1 MSTQG
6 SALPP
11 EPMHGNAA
19 PSEPMHGNAAHLALE
34 DAARAELYALLARL
48 FYQGPDQALLRMIA
62 CADSLLQ
69 QSDASASQSQST
81 ASAQLH
87 SAWQALREAAAGENL
102 APVIR
107 QEYEDVFVG
116 VGKAEVTPYLSHYLD
131 GMPGDR
137 FLVRLRD
144 ALAALGLARAAGAT
158 EPEDHISGLF
168 DTMRHLIL
176 RSARVGDTDADA
188 GGDDHAATQQQKRFF
203 EEFVRDAALKFCE
216 AAQQS
221 HKTAF
226 YKRVSRIAESLL
238 KLESEAFAMV

>member
-1 MSTQG
+1 MSMQ
-6 SALPP
+6 
-11 EPMHGNAA
+11 GNAT
-19 PSEPMHGNAAHLALE
+19 HLPLE

-69 QSDASASQSQST
+69 PADAAASPSQSDAST
-81 ASAQLH
+81 QLTQ
-87 SAWQALREAAAGENL
+87 AWQALREAAAGENL

-131 GMPGDR
+131 GMAGDR

-176 RSARVGDTDADA
+176 RSAEGIQA
-188 GGDDHAATQQQKRFF
+188 GDDHAAMQQQKRFF
-203 EEFVRDAALKFCE
+203 EQFVRDAAIKFCE

-221 HKTAF
+221 HKTFF

>member
-1 MSTQG
+1 
-6 SALPP
+6 
-11 EPMHGNAA
+11 
-19 PSEPMHGNAAHLALE
+19 
-34 DAARAELYALLARL
+34 
-48 FYQGPDQALLRMIA
+48 MIA
-62 CADSLLQ
+62 CAESLLQ
-69 QSDASASQSQST
+69 PGDASASQSQSA

-102 APVIR
+102 APAIR
-107 QEYEDVFVG
+107 QEYDEVFVG
-116 VGKAEVTPYLSHYLD
+116 VGKAEVTPYLGHYLD

-176 RSARVGDTDADA
+176 RGAGDGDEDGDSGSDEDAA
-188 GGDDHAATQQQKRFF
+188 MRQQKRFF

-216 AAQQS
+216 AVQQS

-238 KLESEAFAMV
+238 RLESEAFAMV

>member
-6 SALPP
+6 SAVPP

-19 PSEPMHGNAAHLALE
+19 PSERMHGNAAHLALE

-69 QSDASASQSQST
+69 QGDTSASQSQST

-102 APVIR
+102 APVIC
-107 QEYEDVFVG
+107 QESEDVFVG

-158 EPEDHISGLF
+158 EPEDHVSGLF

-176 RSARVGDTDADA
+176 RSARDDDAVI
-188 GGDDHAATQQQKRFF
+188 DDHAATQQQKRFF

-238 KLESEAFAMV
+238 RLESEAFAMV